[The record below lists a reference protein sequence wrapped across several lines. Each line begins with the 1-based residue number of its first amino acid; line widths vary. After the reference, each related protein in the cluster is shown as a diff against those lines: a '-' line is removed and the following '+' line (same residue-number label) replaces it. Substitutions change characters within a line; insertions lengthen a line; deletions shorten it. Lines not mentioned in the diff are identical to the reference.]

1 LEPHIKEH
9 KGDGAA
15 GGASPTRAAPL
26 PVEMQK
32 AIIGPL
38 CGDRVISKKEDMWWL
53 ATVEANAKAG
63 V

>member
-1 LEPHIKEH
+1 
-9 KGDGAA
+9 
-15 GGASPTRAAPL
+15 
-26 PVEMQK
+26 MQQ
-32 AIIGPL
+32 AIIAPL